1 MTVRTPARTST
12 RSTFASRFT
21 LLAAL
26 SATAAACEATRFGD
40 DDGLDMKMSTPSEM
54 GFSSCATATYDAK
67 QAPAALLVVL
77 DRSSSMSDNNKW
89 AVAAQAI
96 VQALDQDVFDTMAVG
111 LYAAPSGDVT
121 GPMCIFGFPV
131 ACAAPPFPQVDLA
144 LAGSMKSGDGAGVR
158 KAIKSWL
165 VSNNP
170 DMGLGDASPL
180 YAAMDNSIKAL
191 QGWDKGQKRLML
203 VVTDGTISCNQ
214 FSKRGG
220 YPDCNGCDH
229 DWEDPTNIVN
239 LLKAANTDA
248 AKPIETFI
256 VGVPG
261 ADTYDPRGCNFPPY
275 RMRNALSA
283 IAYAGSPNNVPA
295 ACTGKTFMKEGAD
308 PAVSC
313 HFDMTQGSFQAKA
326 LSDAITQIRGKALG
340 CTFDLPMAPDGS
352 MVNRFQINVE
362 YETPTAGLKK
372 LTRRRDGSN
381 QCLGTGCWDY
391 DKDGRIELIGAACT
405 DVKGVTDA
413 RVKIVVGCDTVIG

>member
-1 MTVRTPARTST
+1 MRP
-12 RSTFASRFT
+12 F
-21 LLAAL
+21 AAL
-26 SATAAACEATRFGD
+26 ALGLALCSACKPDVGMVGGD
-40 DDGLDMKMSTPSEM
+40 PLDMMSSADLPWTAMDQGGDQAINE
-54 GFSSCATATYDAK
+54 CAAVESVGR
-67 QAPAALLVVL
+67 QEPAAMLVVL

-89 AVAAQAI
+89 AVAAQSI

-131 ACAAPPFPQVDLA
+131 ACAAPPFPQVDLM
-144 LAGSMKSGDGAGVR
+144 LAGTTKSSDAMGVR
-158 KAIKSWL
+158 RSIKSWL
-165 VSNNP
+165 TTNNP

-180 YAAMDNSIKAL
+180 YAAMENSIKAL
-191 QGWDKGQKRLML
+191 QGWNGGQKRLML
-203 VVTDGTISCNQ
+203 VVTDGTLSCNQ

-220 YPDCNGCDH
+220 FPDCNGCDH

-239 LLKAANTDA
+239 LLKGANSDPS
-248 AKPIETFI
+248 KPVETFI

-261 ADTYDPRGCNFPPY
+261 ADTFDPKGCNFPPY

-295 ACTGKTFMKEGAD
+295 NCTGKTFMKDGLD

-313 HFDMTQGSFQAKA
+313 HFDMTQGGFQAKA
-326 LSDAITQIRGKALG
+326 LSDTITAIRGKALG
-340 CTFDLPMAPDGS
+340 CTFDLPTAPDGS

-362 YETPTAGLKK
+362 YDTPTSGLKK
-372 LTRRRDGSN
+372 LIRRRDNTN
-381 QCLGTGCWDY
+381 QCFGTGCWDY
-391 DKDGRIELIGAACT
+391 DKEGRIELIGAACA
-405 DVKGVTDA
+405 DVKGVTNA